1 MKSTILSLAI
11 LSLTVGCGTDE
22 EPTTSTSTST
32 TIYSTTTAS
41 TTIPTDEDVNSYIPK
56 DYAPVNPTRIIY
68 MGDSITAGYGQK
80 SGLPYSDLLVE
91 NDSNMWPDYNEIDLA
106 SSFPSITEVLDVAVG
121 GAVTN
126 DISSSQLDDVDDQ
139 LDDVV
144 SGQTIVVMTIGGN
157 DMSGAMLNIL
167 ATGQT
172 AADSTMA
179 NMEGNLQTM
188 VDFYHDTA
196 RFPDG
201 VKIYFTNV
209 YDPTDDLGY
218 ADECAIFFGLDLS
231 AIWIYFH
238 QANDGFRAFAESN
251 SIALVDMAGHFYG
264 HGMNNE
270 DETMPNYDSHDNT
283 RWFNS
288 DCLHPNDIGHHEI
301 RRLFH
306 AAIEGHPLYLE
317 E

>member
-1 MKSTILSLAI
+1 MKSTILSLA
-11 LSLTVGCGTDE
+11 LFAFTVGCGGSDD
-22 EPTTSTSTST
+22 PTTATSTITST
-32 TIYSTTTAS
+32 TSAS
-41 TTIPTDEDVNSYIPK
+41 TTIPEDEDVNSYIPEN
-56 DYAPVNPTRIIY
+56 YTPENPVRVIY
-68 MGDSITAGYGQK
+68 MGDSITDGYGQK
-80 SGLPYSDLLVE
+80 SGLPYAELLIE
-91 NDSNMWPDYNEIDLA
+91 NDSDMWPDYDDNDLT
-106 SSFPSITEVLDVAVG
+106 SSFPSITEVIDVAVG

-126 DISSSQLDDVDDQ
+126 DISSSQLNNVDAR

-179 NMEGNLQTM
+179 NMESNLQKM
-188 VDFYHDTA
+188 VDFYHDSA

-201 VKIYFTNV
+201 VNIYFTNV

-218 ADECAIFFGLDLS
+218 ADQCAIFFGLDLS
-231 AIWIYFH
+231 SIWMYFH
-238 QANDGFRAFAESN
+238 QANDGFRAFAEANNVSM
-251 SIALVDMAGHFYG
+251 VDMAGHFYG
-264 HGMNNE
+264 HGLNHD
-270 DETMPNYDSHDNT
+270 DETMPNFDTADST
-283 RWFNS
+283 QWFNS